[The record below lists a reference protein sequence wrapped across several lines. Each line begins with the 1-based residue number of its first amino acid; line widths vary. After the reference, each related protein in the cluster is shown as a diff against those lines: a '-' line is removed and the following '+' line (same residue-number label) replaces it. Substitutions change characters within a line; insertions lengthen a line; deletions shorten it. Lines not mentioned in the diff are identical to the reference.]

1 MMNSEIPMPPGM
13 DQNTIQAPTVQVP
26 TAQRPTAPPANTT
39 QTVNASLLRISSI
52 ILVATLS
59 ITLLFSFVSSFLS
72 GAIGYRFI
80 YFLILFIGSLTVTA
94 FIIMGVAAFS
104 LSSKLKKA
112 NTKGT
117 WSLLIGIAALLCA
130 LAWAGPAVFNGSFS
144 FYVGLK
150 YEISYS
156 TLNAIV
162 VVIALLSLFL
172 KLAAATLFILAA
184 VSAKKSLQR
193 SFGPGVI
200 GPILLMV
207 SVVASDLFNIVIF
220 PMALFPALSGSM
232 SITTIGMISVVINAF
247 FTLLVI
253 AFAVC
258 QMLFYA
264 AAAKQLAKGVYMQ
277 AQPPAYATATPG
289 VVPVA
294 APGAAVGYPPGTYS
308 YQQYSGQAVANGDA
322 SSFGFAVLGFFF
334 PLVGLILFL
343 VWKDQYPLRSKSA
356 GKGALIGVISEV
368 VLSIIAFVILIA
380 LSAALY

>member
-13 DQNTIQAPTVQVP
+13 DQSTIQAPT
-26 TAQRPTAPPANTT
+26 AQGLTAPPVNAT
-39 QTVNASLLRISSI
+39 QTINASLLKISGI

-59 ITLLFSFVSSFLS
+59 ITFIFSLIQSFL
-72 GAIGYRFI
+72 GGVMGYGVS
-80 YFLILFIGSLTVTA
+80 YFLGLFIGLFTVAA
-94 FIIMGVAAFS
+94 FIIMGIAAFS

-112 NTKGT
+112 HSKGT

-130 LAWAGPAVFNGSFS
+130 LAWADSAVFNGSFS
-144 FYVGLK
+144 LYVGLR
-150 YEISYS
+150 YAISYS
-156 TLNAIV
+156 TMNVMIAAL
-162 VVIALLSLFL
+162 ALLSLFF
-172 KLAAATLFILAA
+172 KLVAATLFILAA

-207 SVVASDLFNIVIF
+207 SVVASYLFNIVIF
-220 PMALFPALSGSM
+220 PRLLLPTLYASVSV
-232 SITTIGMISVVINAF
+232 TTISMISVVINAL
-247 FTLLVI
+247 FTFLVI

-258 QMLFYA
+258 QMIFYA
-264 AAAKQLAKGVYMQ
+264 AAAKQLSKGTYMQ

-289 VVPVA
+289 TIPVA
-294 APGAAVGYPPGTYS
+294 APCAAVGYPPGTYS
-308 YQQYSGQAVANGDA
+308 YQQYPSQAAVSGDA

-368 VLSIIAFVILIA
+368 ALSIIVFVILIA
-380 LSAALY
+380 LSAVLY